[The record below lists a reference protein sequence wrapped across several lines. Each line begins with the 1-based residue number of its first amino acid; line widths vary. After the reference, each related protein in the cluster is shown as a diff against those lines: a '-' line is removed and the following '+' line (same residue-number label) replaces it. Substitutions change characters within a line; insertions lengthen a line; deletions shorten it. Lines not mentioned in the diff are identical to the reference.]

1 MPSKR
6 LTGVFDVRIFP
17 PEARIPALVQASR
30 QGSARD
36 RLCSSKQPN
45 KANEEAGLD
54 LTLLSKRLEQ
64 IDYDQVAKR
73 KALYAHLYH
82 EATITEEPGR
92 GISFT
97 NMLILLSHYKLMQ
110 DSNALQYVL
119 SGFGGFD
126 SLMR

>member
-1 MPSKR
+1 M
-6 LTGVFDVRIFP
+6 FDVRIFP

-36 RLCSSKQPN
+36 RLRSSKQPN

-54 LTLLSKRLEQ
+54 LALLQQRLER
-64 IDYDQVAKR
+64 IDYGQVAKR

-97 NMLILLSHYKLMQ
+97 NVLILLSHYKLMQ

-119 SGFGGFD
+119 SSFGESK
-126 SLMR
+126 SLMC